1 MKAEAASSQ
10 DRQKP
15 IYATAPPDMPIPE
28 RLNFFLVIFVFVISG
43 AVLTSGLVQLYFA
56 YQETQTAVVGLQRGA
71 AAAAA
76 SKIEQFIEQTERQI
90 GWVIPLSSAA
100 GSVTADHKRFR
111 LVNSA
116 TQR

>member
-1 MKAEAASSQ
+1 MVSLGKFQ
-10 DRQKP
+10 G
-15 IYATAPPDMPIPE
+15 
-28 RLNFFLVIFVFVISG
+28 RLFRKYVVIFVFVIGG
-43 AVLTSGLVQLYFA
+43 ALLTSGLVQLYFA

-100 GSVTADHKRFR
+100 GSVTADAP
-111 LVNSA
+111 VGDAGNSY
-116 TQR
+116 REVSVMCGSPPSEI